1 MKNFMPQF
9 VSHPAT
15 HTITDTTGAINIEY
29 DSDRDVDMDGDVS
42 ALMTYME

>member
-1 MKNFMPQF
+1 MQQF

-15 HTITDTTGAINIEY
+15 NTTTGAINIEY

-42 ALMTYME
+42 ASMTDME